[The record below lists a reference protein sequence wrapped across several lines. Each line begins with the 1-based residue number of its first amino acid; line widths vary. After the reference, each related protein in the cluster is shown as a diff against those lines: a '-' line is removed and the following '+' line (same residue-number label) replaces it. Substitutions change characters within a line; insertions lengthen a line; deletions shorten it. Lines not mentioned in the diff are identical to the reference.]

1 MGGEGVMY
9 IRSRIYRTLIVCK
22 FLVNESEYISFT
34 YKKNYIYFVE
44 DLYSGSVMYDVVKSS
59 TKNFNEYIN
68 MLFLFIIFSNL
79 INIKFAHSTVQ
90 PSKLS
95 GILISNVIIIY

>member
-34 YKKNYIYFVE
+34 YKKNYSYFVD

-59 TKNFNEYIN
+59 TKNFN
-68 MLFLFIIFSNL
+68 
-79 INIKFAHSTVQ
+79 
-90 PSKLS
+90 
-95 GILISNVIIIY
+95 